1 MSGMIKSRRLEI
13 LSAPTTPINKFRSKS
28 VESDIFYNPKKVE
41 RVKGIKNGFQN
52 VDIDSRT
59 IKKSKILE
67 NAK

>member
-28 VESDIFYNPKKVE
+28 VESDIFYNPKKME